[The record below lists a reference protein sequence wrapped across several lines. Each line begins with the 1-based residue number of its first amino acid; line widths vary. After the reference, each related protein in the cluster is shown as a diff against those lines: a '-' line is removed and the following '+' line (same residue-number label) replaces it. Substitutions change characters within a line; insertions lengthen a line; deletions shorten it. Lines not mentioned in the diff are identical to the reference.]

1 MSKAATP
8 HHHHGHEHPA
18 HAHAKGGGH
27 GHHHHGH
34 GGHSHAPQGF
44 STAFAVGAALNIGF
58 VAIEAAV
65 GFASGSTA
73 LLADAGHNLGDVAA
87 LLAAW
92 GAATLARRGRTERFT
107 WGLRSASILAP
118 LFNAVVLLVVTGA
131 IAAEAGRR
139 LLHPVAAP
147 GLTVAAVACAGIFV
161 NGGTALLFAGG
172 RKDDV
177 NRRAVFLHMAADA
190 LVSAGV
196 AGAGL
201 LMWTTGWLWLDPV
214 ASLVVSALII
224 VASLDLF
231 RDTAVLAMA
240 GTPPGVDPLAV
251 RAWLEARPGV
261 DRVHDLHIWPIGS
274 TDTALTCHLVM
285 PEGSPGDAFLGET
298 TRELNARFAIG
309 HATLQ
314 VETDAACACPFEDAA

>member
-1 MSKAATP
+1 MSHVFGHGHDHSAHGSGAGGGHH
-8 HHHHGHEHPA
+8 HHHHGH
-18 HAHAKGGGH
+18 
-27 GHHHHGH
+27 
-34 GGHSHAPQGF
+34 SHTPQRLGV
-44 STAFAVGAALNIGF
+44 AFAVGAALNIGF

-92 GAATLARRGRTERFT
+92 GAAVLAKRGRSERFT

-131 IAAEAGRR
+131 VAAEAGRR

-147 GLTVAAVACAGIFV
+147 GLTVAAVACAGILV
-161 NGGTALLFAGG
+161 NGGTALLFSGG

-177 NRRAVFLHMAADA
+177 NRRAVYLHMAADA

-196 AGAGL
+196 AAAGL
-201 LMWTTGWLWLDPV
+201 LMWFTGWLWLDPF
-214 ASLVVSALII
+214 ASLVVSGLII
-224 VASLDLF
+224 FASLELF
-231 RDTAVLAMA
+231 RDTAALAMA
-240 GTPPGVDPLAV
+240 AVPPGVDAAAV
-251 RAWLEARPGV
+251 RAFLEGLPGV
-261 DRVHDLHIWPIGS
+261 ERVHDLHIWPVGS

-285 PEGSPGDAFLGET
+285 PQGSPGDAFLGET
-298 TRELNARFAIG
+298 TRALHHRFHIG

-314 VETDAACACPFEDAA
+314 VETDAACACPFEEAA